1 MSTIALSQNEINL
14 IDVGISLLQ
23 QNPSIN
29 SMSFSNGAEILNAI
43 PSGDDQTVIVN
54 TGSLVSCDAI
64 IVMLLVSAVWV
75 VENAWGS
82 SSLVP
87 SLNSSA
93 VTSALSNITL
103 PQNYTLDNLIAARN
117 YLNGQL

>member
-14 IDVGISLLQ
+14 INVGISVLQ

-29 SMSFSNGAEILNAI
+29 SLSFSNGSQVLNAL
-43 PSGDDQTVIVN
+43 PPGDEDTVIVN
-54 TGSLVSCDAI
+54 VGSLDACDA
-64 IVMLLVSAVWV
+64 LVVAVV
-75 VENAWGS
+75 VAVVWAVEYAVTS

-93 VTSALSNITL
+93 VTSAFSNISF
-103 PQNYTLDNLIAARN
+103 PQNFTLNDMIAARN